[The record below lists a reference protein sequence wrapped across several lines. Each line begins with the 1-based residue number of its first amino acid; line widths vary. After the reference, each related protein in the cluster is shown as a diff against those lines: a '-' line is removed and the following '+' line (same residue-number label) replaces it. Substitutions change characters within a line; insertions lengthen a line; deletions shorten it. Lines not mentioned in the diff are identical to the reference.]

1 MTRQAESRRRLTETK
16 ALEVKAKLVP
26 LGCTRADLSQLDT
39 DQFVLLCGHSGLQCV
54 LFANNPNK
62 PRETKGVMTQ
72 CPEKLTSA
80 ILLPL
85 LPTSV

>member
-62 PRETKGVMTQ
+62 SRETKGVIIK
-72 CPEKLTSA
+72 CPENLTSA
-80 ILLPL
+80 ILQPL
-85 LPTSV
+85 LPTSA